1 MKQQKPSWSRNSQ
14 GRFQSCSEHLRY
26 DIFGEK
32 SKREKRDCNFI
43 RLAKHKSIHLGIIN
57 VIWSLVEPIAYYFF
71 SYSIHECKP
80 LAWWLPDS
88 SHHHRCQSS
97 GALNKL
103 PFDDYLRLLPIS
115 LKILRLAEKCLIEN
129 QVASNFSWSLF
140 AAQSTKLETEH
151 TVVSTNCRLLSQFSK
166 PIDDINPIPFLL
178 FTHPGFF
185 SEGFKAFKIVT
196 RMEYVISFVLNGAFL
211 Q

>member
-1 MKQQKPSWSRNSQ
+1 MTSLGKKNK
-14 GRFQSCSEHLRY
+14 C
-26 DIFGEK
+26 
-32 SKREKRDCNFI
+32 EKRDCNFI
-43 RLAKHKSIHLGIIN
+43 RLAKHKSIHLDIIN
-57 VIWSLVEPIAYYFF
+57 VISSLVGPIAYYFF
-71 SYSIHECKP
+71 FYSIHECKL

-88 SHHHRCQSS
+88 SHHHHCQSS

-115 LKILRLAEKCLIEN
+115 LKILRLVEKCLWEN
-129 QVASNFSWSLF
+129 QMASNFSWSLF
-140 AAQSTKLETEH
+140 AAQSTKLGTEN
-151 TVVSTNCRLLSQFSK
+151 TVVSTNCRLFSQFSK

-185 SEGFKAFKIVT
+185 FRKGSKW
-196 RMEYVISFVLNGAFL
+196 S